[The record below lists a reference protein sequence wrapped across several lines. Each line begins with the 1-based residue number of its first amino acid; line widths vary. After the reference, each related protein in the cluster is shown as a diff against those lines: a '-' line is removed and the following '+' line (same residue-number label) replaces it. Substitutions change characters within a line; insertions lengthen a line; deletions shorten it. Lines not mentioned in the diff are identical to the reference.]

1 MRAMSLTRDLI
12 HRLPKA
18 ELHVHLD
25 GCLRPDTMIELA
37 RAQGVTLPSDDPQRL
52 ADAVFV
58 RNAQSLDEYLERYR
72 ITVAVMQ
79 SWQALERIAYEF
91 VLDAAADNVR
101 YVEVRYCPALHTPAL
116 SLDEAVE
123 APLAGLARGSAETG
137 TRANLIICGLRT
149 FPPSVSN
156 DLAHLAV
163 AYRDAG
169 VVAFDLAGSER
180 GHPAADHAAAFAHA
194 RAHGLACTCHAGEA
208 EGPES
213 IRQALH
219 VCGAQRIGHGT
230 RLLEDPGLEDEVI
243 ERGIPLEVC
252 LTSNIHTHTV
262 VDVARH
268 PVRRYLDRGGVV
280 TLNTDSRLM
289 DRTTLSEE
297 YWLAHRKLAFTREE
311 LDRVILNTFGSAFLD
326 EHDKAALLAEVRR
339 ELSEIR

>member
-1 MRAMSLTRDLI
+1 MRLTRDLI
-12 HRLPKA
+12 RRLPKA

-25 GCLRPDTMIELA
+25 GCLRPETMIELA
-37 RAQGVTLPSDDPQRL
+37 RAQNVTLPADDPQRL

-79 SWQALERIAYEF
+79 SWEALERIAYEF
-91 VLDAAADNVR
+91 VLDTAVDNVR

-116 SLDEAVE
+116 SLDAAVE
-123 APLAGLARGSAETG
+123 APLAGLRRGAGETG
-137 TRANLIICGLRT
+137 VRANLIVCGLRT
-149 FPPSVSN
+149 LPPSVSH

-163 AYRDAG
+163 EYRDAG

-194 RAHGLACTCHAGEA
+194 RAHGLRCTCHAGEA

-219 VCGAQRIGHGT
+219 RCGAHRLGHGT
-230 RLLEDPGLEDEVI
+230 RLLEDPDLEAEVI

-252 LTSNIHTHTV
+252 LTSNLHTHTV
-262 VDVARH
+262 VDMARH

-289 DRTTLSEE
+289 DRTTLTDE
-297 YWLAHRKLAFTREE
+297 YWLAHRTLGFTRAE
-311 LDRVILNTFGSAFLD
+311 LDRVILNAFGSAFLD
-326 EHDKAALLAEVRR
+326 EHDKATLLAEVRQ
-339 ELSEIR
+339 ELSEIE